1 MGPWRNVL
9 EHLGEAVI
17 VLDDRRILRHVN
29 EAARRLLGYETGQAI
44 GSRCRLTTRGIDCEN
59 ACPLTFALESGLD
72 HVEDFATVYRTADG
86 RALHLRVTVI
96 PLSAENESFRGA
108 VEILR
113 PTQPPSGFVMAGSSD
128 AVGVLRERATSL
140 ARNGCDVKIAGEAPA
155 CLDVA
160 RAIHRFSGLPDHLFV
175 KWTGT
180 WDDINPWP
188 PGTVYAHGESVES
201 LLAVDRPE
209 GWRVVVG
216 GDDSKVD
223 HLSFEP
229 LDLPPVEALSEDLS
243 SLISAWVLELAPD
256 KTVSPDALEHLS
268 RMVRD
273 RGFEDVERVLN
284 TAVAASGDCIEVK
297 HLPVDG
303 YQTALV
309 DEFLRSPNPL
319 AALEERVLREV
330 LERCGWRI
338 QEAADRVGVSRVT
351 LWRKMKDL
359 GIEKNS

>member
-1 MGPWRNVL
+1 MWEKVL

-29 EAARRLLGYETGQAI
+29 EAARRLLGYEQGQAV
-44 GSRCRLTTRGIDCEN
+44 GGRCRLTTRGVDCED
-59 ACPLTFALESGLD
+59 ACPLTFALQTGLD
-72 HVEDFATVYRTADG
+72 RVEDFATVYRAADG
-86 RALHLRVTVI
+86 RAVHLKVTVI
-96 PLSAENESFRGA
+96 PLCTDDETFQGA

-128 AVGVLRERATSL
+128 AVGTLRDRAISL
-140 ARNGCDVKIAGEAPA
+140 ARDGADVKIAGEAPA

-175 KWTGT
+175 KWAGT

-188 PGTVYAHGESVES
+188 PGTVYAFGDSVES
-201 LLAVDRPE
+201 LIEAERPE
-209 GWRVVVG
+209 GWRAIVG
-216 GDDSKVD
+216 GDETEIR

-229 LDLPPVEALSEDLS
+229 LDLPPVEAVTEDLAS
-243 SLISAWVLELAPD
+243 MISAWVLDLAPN
-256 KTVSPDALEHLS
+256 KSVSPDALEHLS

-273 RGFEDVERVLN
+273 RGFEEVERVLN
-284 TAVAASGDCIEVK
+284 TAVAASGDCVEVK
-297 HLPVDG
+297 DLPVDG
-303 YQTALV
+303 YQTVLV
-309 DEFLRSPNPL
+309 DEFLQSPNPL

>member
-1 MGPWRNVL
+1 ML

-17 VLDDRRILRHVN
+17 VLDDQRILRHVN
-29 EAARRLLGYETGQAI
+29 EAARRLLGYEQGQAV
-44 GSRCRLTTRGIDCEN
+44 GGRCRLTTRGVDCEN
-59 ACPLTFALESGLD
+59 ACPLTFALQAGLD
-72 HVEDFATVYRTADG
+72 RVEDFATVYRTVDG
-86 RALHLRVTVI
+86 RAVHLRVTVI
-96 PLSAENESFRGA
+96 PLSADDETFRGA

-113 PTQPPSGFVMAGSSD
+113 PVQPPSGFVMAGSSD
-128 AVGVLRERATSL
+128 AVGVLRDRATSL
-140 ARNGCDVKIAGEAPA
+140 ARNGSDVKIAGEAPA

-188 PGTVYAHGESVES
+188 PGTIYAFGESVES
-201 LLAVDRPE
+201 LLAAERPE
-209 GWRVVVG
+209 GWRAVVG
-216 GDDSKVD
+216 GDESDLD
-223 HLSFEP
+223 HLPFEP
-229 LDLPPVEALSEDLS
+229 LDLPPFEAMSEDLAS
-243 SLISAWVLELAPD
+243 MISAWVLELAPN
-256 KTVSPDALEHLS
+256 KSVSPDALEHLS
-268 RMVRD
+268 RMVSD

-284 TAVAASGDCIEVK
+284 TAVAASGDCVEVK
-297 HLPVDG
+297 DLPVDG

-309 DEFLRSPNPL
+309 DEFLQSPNPL

-330 LERCGWRI
+330 LERCGWRM